1 MPLTVGGRGGHL
13 QVLLLV
19 AALQNAG
26 AQGLAEAEAEAEA
39 EPGT

>member
-1 MPLTVGGRGGHL
+1 MTLTVGGRGAHL

-26 AQGLAEAEAEAEA
+26 AQGLAEAKA

>member
-1 MPLTVGGRGGHL
+1 MPLTVRGRGGHL

-26 AQGLAEAEAEAEA
+26 AQGLAEAEAK
-39 EPGT
+39 PGT